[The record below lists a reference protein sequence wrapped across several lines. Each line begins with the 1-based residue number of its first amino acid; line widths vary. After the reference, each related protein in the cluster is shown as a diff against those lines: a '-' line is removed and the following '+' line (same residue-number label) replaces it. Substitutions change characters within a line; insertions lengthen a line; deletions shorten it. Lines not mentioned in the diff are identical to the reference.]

1 MATNTWKELKYLLD
15 QRQKGY
21 NVDDKLSDYGIITNP
36 TAEQQKQIDLTAA
49 QSQYALQ
56 NFNTPDVINSLKYQD
71 VEATSNLIDSGI
83 PTAMG
88 YGDSKYDYGV
98 DFRDWVKS
106 PTDYRANGQSGAT
119 QFFNGLAKLVPYA
132 ATTFLDNTA
141 GLVAAVTNTILP
153 YDIPLLS
160 TSENHSFIQSPFAE
174 TMQRVRDWSE
184 EVFPNFR
191 TEEEMQEQD
200 KWWRHLN
207 ANFWGDTFIKNLG
220 FTIGAAFGG
229 KVFGKGASALRGKAI
244 NEAYKAGV
252 AAAVKG
258 DAAAQAAFQKVL
270 QGSKFY
276 NPKKVYDTFA
286 QVKNKV
292 GKLDA
297 MSALVG
303 GIGGAVGESRTEALT
318 AAKEFKDEF
327 YAEATQKYKND
338 IAVLEENLLRNPD
351 YVTMYPVTDVSG
363 KVLEWKPALNQAGLQ
378 ARTAAIKNRT
388 DAYNAEV
395 AEIENQATSLANT
408 TFALNMPLL
417 TAGNIIMLGKFFS
430 GGYKTQ
436 SGNFLKR
443 LSDGTYVPLH
453 TSKAGAVARGTAAGI
468 RNALV
473 EGNEEISQKVF
484 SETAKD
490 IAKHNMAAFNNASY
504 DKDAIRDVSSWLLS
518 MANSAMNVYGDNTS
532 WEEFAVGALTGAIGF
547 PMKGGWSGGMAGG
560 YIDVMSKFKKEQ
572 EYAAKLNELS
582 QNPEFKAR
590 WEGLVRHVYYDK
602 RKDADLHANDSF
614 AWHSDNDSQLI
625 SDVMAF
631 ANAGRLNDLEDMVDS
646 FADIKLE
653 DIPQIR
659 SLISDDTDTEFSN
672 RSDEYIQNW
681 VKKRA
686 DDVKKTINQYRN
698 AYDALNFLAFGTTK
712 EETLNEYIYTQAQMQ
727 NFEDRYIRLSDEVI
741 AQIKPTLE
749 QVAQEKTKDGNP
761 TKRAEAAQQLL
772 SSEDNLRRLF
782 GGVVL
787 DTHAREKTMQGMI
800 STMLDETRK
809 EQVLQ
814 TLEEWGAFAQ
824 DDQLKQ
830 QVVDLQ
836 KLIKSR
842 QIFYAKLFDP
852 KFRDEFS
859 NQAQTAESTAAE
871 LGEDVVQQKAND
883 IYNKLASAKNL
894 KEYVQL
900 YNQYIPNAD
909 KEILAKLDPLVNSN
923 DALVKYENTII
934 SAVNFSKSVIKA
946 IDDATKNISDTDE
959 LEPYGE
965 LANILQHLEED
976 TIVADAEG
984 EDPEIA
990 VANDVLSKLKP
1001 GSKAEKIAKDIFEQ
1015 ILKDKAAS
1023 LKYGTVPAGT
1033 GATANSS
1040 NPDAGDAGDAGDT
1053 GDSNNNPGNG
1063 SDAGNQKGPQNPDD
1077 GKTPFMKCIEYV
1089 DNVTDLNDSLLE
1101 KWANGDFEGYD
1112 ELDEDEKA
1120 GLAAEAFKKLQEL
1133 REAAG
1138 MFAKN
1143 TKDAGIRELGPDDS
1157 NDMAQ
1162 NNAAHKEF
1170 VAMDTQSVRG
1180 SIVSVFN
1187 QIELRKGRVKTF
1199 MAQNPGV
1206 RATVNW
1212 KLKHRVQEFIDSG
1225 ALATLSR
1232 KYESKGEKLPIFFL
1246 GNPHYLDNNLDNN
1259 PFVVSYPGHP
1269 EYQNVSANVVLAI
1282 EMTDEDRRDLSNY
1295 EQAGVFSEDT
1305 LIEIDGKKYQV
1316 IGELW
1321 NPSPKD
1327 ISNKPEDEREG
1338 YERVKAESNRIWD
1351 YAMKYSILPQYGS
1364 DRQKIGEGG
1373 FPKEGKWYVAKTHP
1387 AEDIEQSD
1395 THEADYSTG
1404 KRLYTTL
1411 NYIMSGRNNTRE
1423 IGSDDYVRRPLY
1435 ETLNEYIKLNGFD
1448 KTSIAFAIMT
1458 RDGVVQVTKD
1468 GPEFPSS
1475 IKAPEG
1481 SLWIATREA
1490 NGNWAWNYVTIAT
1503 TNEVDFTTFM
1513 QTSLGSKMQDYLENV
1528 FQPVS
1533 DDFATRGVQFTA
1545 RVQNAHN
1552 LSEMFYMGHDNTIHF
1567 AMENGKPVL
1576 YVGGAVCYNKDEVM
1590 NALTAGKYRFQISVN
1605 DIAAGVNSFRAIVNS
1620 GILSSEM
1627 RSFIR
1632 RGASVGVN
1640 FLVDTDAEGHYVT
1653 PLPRVSQQ
1661 AVASTAGTTQNKVSG
1676 IYANNVSNIRIDTV
1690 GYSLDTETGKVY
1702 YQGSRGR
1709 RGEEVLNATTVAQVK
1724 AIDQLLRM
1732 GHVGTHFKVE
1742 QSLPKVIKLKDG
1754 KKKTVQQALQDV
1766 DLYEA
1771 VIDGITVHLQK
1782 RGGAVVQFVYSDEE
1796 WEALMRVAVRDNQ
1809 SRYKAPENAQRV
1821 GLRQVTDTKSLLEL
1835 SEDPAASN
1843 NPKSA
1848 APESQLETQ
1857 ELNPQPSE
1865 SPSTDRESAVATGND
1880 TTSSA
1885 SQNVGRRNRDHKRN
1899 VKSPTVQETEQ
1910 SEEEDNSNS
1919 VCG

>member
-36 TAEQQKQIDLTAA
+36 TAEQQKQIDMTAA
-49 QSQYALQ
+49 KSQYALQ

-71 VEATSNLIDSGI
+71 VESTSNLIDSGI
-83 PTAMG
+83 PAAMG

-141 GLVAAVTNTILP
+141 GLVSAVTNTILP
-153 YDIPLLS
+153 YDVPLLS
-160 TSENHSFIQSPFAE
+160 TSENRSFIQSPFAE

-191 TEEEMQEQD
+191 TEQEMQEQD
-200 KWWRHLN
+200 QWWKHLN

-229 KVFGKGASALRGKAI
+229 KVFGKGAQALRGKAI

-258 DAAAQAAFQKVL
+258 DAAAQEAFQKVL

-286 QVKNKV
+286 QVKRKV
-292 GKLDA
+292 GKIDA
-297 MSALVG
+297 ISALVG
-303 GIGGAVGESRTEALT
+303 GIGGAVGESRTEAIT

-327 YAEATQKYKND
+327 YADATNKYKTD
-338 IAVLEENLLRNPD
+338 IATIEESLLKNPD
-351 YVTMYPVTDVSG
+351 YVTMYPVTDVAG
-363 KVLEWKPALNQAGLQ
+363 NVLDWKPTLNQAGLQ

-395 AEIENQATSLANT
+395 AEIEKQATSLANT

-417 TAGNIIMLGKFFS
+417 TAGNIIMFGKFFS

-443 LSDGTYVPLH
+443 LSDGTYAPLH
-453 TSKAGAVARGTAAGI
+453 TSKAGAIAKGTAVGVK
-468 RNALV
+468 NALV
-473 EGNEEISQKVF
+473 EGNEEISQKIF

-490 IAKHNMAAFNNASY
+490 IAKQNMAAFNNASY
-504 DKDAIRDVSSWLLS
+504 DKDAIKDVSSWLLS

-547 PMKGGWSGGMAGG
+547 PMKGGWSGGIAGG
-560 YIDVMSKFKKEQ
+560 YIDVLSPFKKER
-572 EYAAKLNELS
+572 EYANKLNKLS

-602 RKDADLHANDSF
+602 RKDADLQKNDSF
-614 AWHSDNDSQLI
+614 AWHNDNDSQLI

-631 ANAGRLNDLEDMVDS
+631 ANAGRLNDLEDMVGS

-659 SLISDDTDTEFSN
+659 SLISDETDTEFAN

-712 EETLNEYIYTQAQMQ
+712 EKTLNEYIYTQAQMQ
-727 NFEDRYIRLSDEVI
+727 NFEDRYIRLSDKVI

-749 QVAQEKTKDGNP
+749 QVAQEKTKDGSP
-761 TKRAEAAQQLL
+761 TKRAEVAQQLL

-782 GGVVL
+782 GGVAL
-787 DTHAREKTMQGMI
+787 DAHAREKTMQGMI

-809 EQVLQ
+809 KQVLQ
-814 TLEEWGAFAQ
+814 QLEGWGAFAK
-824 DDQLKQ
+824 DPKLKDQ
-830 QVVDLQ
+830 VSDLQ
-836 KLIKSR
+836 KLINSR

-852 KFRDEFS
+852 KFRDEFN
-859 NQAQTAESTAAE
+859 NQAKTAESTAAE
-871 LGEDVVQQKAND
+871 LEDDVVQQKANE
-883 IYNKLASAKNL
+883 IYSKLASAKNL

-900 YNQYIPNAD
+900 YNQYIPNVD
-909 KEILAKLDPLVNSN
+909 KETLEKLDPLVNGN
-923 DALVKYENTII
+923 DALVQYENTITA
-934 SAVNFSKSVIKA
+934 AVNFSKSIAKA
-946 IDDATKNISDTDE
+946 IDDATQKITDTEE

-965 LANILQHLEED
+965 LADILNNLRED
-976 TIVADAEG
+976 NIVADAEG
-984 EDPEIA
+984 EDHEVA
-990 VANDVLSKLKP
+990 VANDILSKLKP

-1015 ILKDKAAS
+1015 VLKDKAAS
-1023 LKYGTVPAGT
+1023 LKYGTVPAST
-1033 GATANSS
+1033 GSKEDDGSS
-1040 NPDAGDAGDAGDT
+1040 DSGDT
-1053 GDSNNNPGNG
+1053 GDSNSKSSGG
-1063 SDAGNQKGPQNPDD
+1063 SDAGKQKGSQNPDD
-1077 GKTPFMKCIEYV
+1077 GKTPFMQCIEYV
-1089 DNVTDLNDSLLE
+1089 EGVTDLNDSLLE
-1101 KWANGDFEGYD
+1101 KWVNGNFEGYD

-1120 GLAAEAFKKLQEL
+1120 SLAMLAEEKLQEL

-1138 MFAKN
+1138 LIAQN
-1143 TKDAGIRELGPDDS
+1143 TDGTGIEELGS
-1157 NDMAQ
+1157 EESTNTVQ
-1162 NNAAHKEF
+1162 SNAAHKEF

-1180 SIVSVFN
+1180 SIASVLN
-1187 QIELRKGRVKTF
+1187 QIELRKGRVKIF

-1212 KLKHRVQEFIDSG
+1212 KLKHHVQEFIDSG
-1225 ALATLSR
+1225 ALAALSR

-1259 PFVVSYPGHP
+1259 PFVVSYPEHP

-1282 EMTDEDRRDLSNY
+1282 EMTDENRRALSNY
-1295 EQAGVFSEDT
+1295 EQAGIFSEDT

-1327 ISNKPEDEREG
+1327 IANKPESEREG
-1338 YERVKAESNRIWD
+1338 YERVKAESNRIWN

-1364 DRQKIGEGG
+1364 DRKKVGEGG

-1387 AEDIEQSD
+1387 AEDIEQSE

-1404 KRLYTTL
+1404 ERLYTTL
-1411 NYIMSGRNNTRE
+1411 NYIMSGRNETRE
-1423 IGSDDYVRRPLY
+1423 IGSDEYVRRPLY
-1435 ETLNEYIKLNGFD
+1435 DTMTEYVRLNGFNEA
-1448 KTSIAFAIMT
+1448 SVAFAIMT
-1458 RDGVVQVTKD
+1458 KD
-1468 GPEFPSS
+1468 GIIQKTEYAPDFPSS
-1475 IKAPEG
+1475 IKAPAG
-1481 SLWIATREA
+1481 SLWIATKEA

-1503 TNEVDFTTFM
+1503 TNEIDLANFM
-1513 QTSLGSKMQDYLENV
+1513 QTSLGAQMPQQLDAI

-1533 DDFATRGVQFTA
+1533 DDFDTRGKQFTA
-1545 RVQNAHN
+1545 RVHNAHE
-1552 LSEMFYMGHDNTIHF
+1552 LSEMFYLGQKNVIHF
-1567 AMENGKPVL
+1567 SMENGKPVL
-1576 YVGGAVCYNKDEVM
+1576 YVGGAICYNKDEVL
-1590 NALTAGKYRFQISVN
+1590 NALTAGKYRFQISVK
-1605 DIAAGVNSFRAIVNS
+1605 DIAAGVNSFRSIVNS

-1627 RSFIR
+1627 RSFVR
-1632 RGASVGVN
+1632 RGASIGVN
-1640 FLVDTDAEGHYVT
+1640 FLVDTDASGHYVT
-1653 PLPRVSQQ
+1653 PRPVGISTQIARTPGTDNTAY
-1661 AVASTAGTTQNKVSG
+1661 AVHTNDS
-1676 IYANNVSNIRIDTV
+1676 SNIRIGNV
-1690 GYSLDTETGKVY
+1690 GYSLDTDTGKVY
-1702 YQGSRGR
+1702 YQGARGR

-1724 AIDQLLRM
+1724 AIDQLLRT

-1742 QSLPKVIKLKDG
+1742 QSLPKVVKLKNG
-1754 KKKTVQQALQDV
+1754 KETTVQQALQNV

-1782 RGGAVVQFVYSDEE
+1782 RGDAVVQLVYSDEE
-1796 WEALMRVAVRDNQ
+1796 WSALMSVAIQDNQ
-1809 SRYKAPENAQRV
+1809 SRYKAPGTAQRV
-1821 GLRQVTDTKSLLEL
+1821 GLRQVADTKSLLEL
-1835 SEDPAASN
+1835 SAEQASDN
-1843 NPKSA
+1843 NPESA
-1848 APESQLETQ
+1848 APESQPEVQ
-1857 ELNPQPSE
+1857 ESHSQPNAEKS
-1865 SPSTDRESAVATGND
+1865 
-1880 TTSSA
+1880 SSA
-1885 SQNVGRRNRDHKRN
+1885 ASGGKNKSGTRSRRSIRDNSRTVQN
-1899 VKSPTVQETEQ
+1899 PTVQETEQ
-1910 SEEEDNSNS
+1910 SEEEDNSKNE
-1919 VCG
+1919 CD

>member
-21 NVDDKLSDYGIITNP
+21 NVDDKLSDYGVITNP
-36 TAEQQKQIDLTAA
+36 TAEQQKQIDMTAA

-71 VEATSNLIDSGI
+71 VESTSNLIDSGI

-200 KWWRHLN
+200 KWLRHLN

-229 KVFGKGASALRGKAI
+229 KVFGKGAQALRGKAI

-258 DAAAQAAFQKVL
+258 DAAAQDAFQKVL

-286 QVKNKV
+286 QVKKKV
-292 GKLDA
+292 GKIDA
-297 MSALVG
+297 ISALVG
-303 GIGGAVGESRTEALT
+303 GVGGAVGESRTEAIS

-327 YAEATQKYKND
+327 YADATNKYKND
-338 IAVLEENLLRNPD
+338 IAALEESLLKNPD
-351 YVTMYPVTDVSG
+351 YVTMYPVTDVAG
-363 KVLEWKPALNQAGLQ
+363 NVLDWKPTLNQAGLQ
-378 ARTAAIKNRT
+378 ARTAAIKSRT
-388 DAYNAEV
+388 EAYNAEV
-395 AEIENQATSLANT
+395 AEIEKQATSLANT

-417 TAGNIIMLGKFFS
+417 TAGNIIMFGKFFS

-443 LSDGTYVPLH
+443 MSDGTYVPLH
-453 TSKAGAVARGTAAGI
+453 TSKAGAIAKGTAVGI
-468 RNALV
+468 KNALT
-473 EGNEEISQKVF
+473 EGNEEISQKIF
-484 SETAKD
+484 SESAKD
-490 IAKHNMAAFNNASY
+490 IAKQNMAAFNNASY
-504 DKDAIRDVSSWLLS
+504 DKDAIKDVSSWLLS

-532 WEEFAVGALTGAIGF
+532 WEEFAIGALTGALGF
-547 PMKGGWSGGMAGG
+547 PMKGGWSGGMPGG
-560 YIDVMSKFKKEQ
+560 YIDVMSKFKKER
-572 EYAAKLNELS
+572 EYANKLNELS
-582 QNPEFKAR
+582 QNPKFKAR

-614 AWHSDNDSQLI
+614 AWHNDNDSQLI
-625 SDVMAF
+625 GDVMAF

-659 SLISDDTDTEFSN
+659 SLISDETDTEFAN

-698 AYDALNFLAFGTTK
+698 AYEALNFLAFGTTK

-727 NFEDRYIRLSDEVI
+727 NFEDRYIKLSDEVI

-761 TKRAEAAQQLL
+761 TKRAEVAQQLL

-782 GGVVL
+782 GGVAL

-814 TLEEWGAFAQ
+814 TLEDWGAFAQ
-824 DDQLKQ
+824 DPQLKQ
-830 QVVDLQ
+830 QVSDLQ
-836 KLIKSR
+836 KLINSR

-852 KFRDEFS
+852 KFRDEFN
-859 NQAQTAESTAAE
+859 NQAKTAESTAAE
-871 LGEDVVQQKAND
+871 LEENVVQQKANE

-909 KEILAKLDPLVNSN
+909 KETLDKLDPLVNGN
-923 DALVKYENTII
+923 DALVKYENTITT
-934 SAVNFSKSVIKA
+934 AVEFSKSVA
-946 IDDATKNISDTDE
+946 QVLDDATQKITDAEE
-959 LEPYGE
+959 LKPYEE
-965 LANILQHLEED
+965 LADILNNLRED
-976 TIVADAEG
+976 LIVADAEG
-984 EDPEIA
+984 EDPDVA
-990 VANDVLSKLKP
+990 VANDILSKLKP
-1001 GSKAEKIAKDIFEQ
+1001 GSKAEKLAKDIFEQ

-1023 LKYGTVPAGT
+1023 LKYGTVPTGT
-1033 GATANSS
+1033 GSAENVGSS
-1040 NPDAGDAGDAGDT
+1040 DSSDNGDT
-1053 GDSNNNPGNG
+1053 RDSNNNPDAG
-1063 SDAGNQKGPQNPDD
+1063 SDAGNPAVSQNPDA
-1077 GKTPFMKCIEYV
+1077 GKTPFMKCAEYV
-1089 DNVTDLNDSLLE
+1089 DGVTDLNDSLLE
-1101 KWANGDFEGYD
+1101 KWVNGDFEGY
-1112 ELDEDEKA
+1112 ELDEDEKV
-1120 GLAAEAFKKLQEL
+1120 GLALLAEEKLQEL

-1138 MFAKN
+1138 LIAKN
-1143 TKDAGIRELGPDDS
+1143 TDGAGIEELGSEES
-1157 NDMAQ
+1157 NNVVQ
-1162 NNAAHKEF
+1162 NNAAHKDF

-1180 SIVSVFN
+1180 SIASVLN

-1199 MAQNPGV
+1199 LAQNPGV

-1225 ALATLSR
+1225 ALAAMNR

-1282 EMTDEDRRDLSNY
+1282 EMTDENRKDLSNY
-1295 EQAGVFSEDT
+1295 EQAGIFSEDT

-1327 ISNKPEDEREG
+1327 IANKPEEEREG

-1364 DRQKIGEGG
+1364 DRKKVGEGG

-1387 AEDIEQSD
+1387 AEDIEQSE
-1395 THEADYSTG
+1395 THDADYSTG
-1404 KRLYTTL
+1404 ERLFTTL
-1411 NYIMSGRNNTRE
+1411 NYIMSGRNETRE

-1435 ETLNEYIKLNGFD
+1435 ETINEYVKLNGFD
-1448 KTSIAFAIMT
+1448 KNSVAFGIMT
-1458 RDGVVQVTKD
+1458 NNGKFQATTDAPD
-1468 GPEFPSS
+1468 FPSS
-1475 IKAPEG
+1475 INAPAG

-1503 TNEVDFTTFM
+1503 TDEIDLTNFM
-1513 QTSLGSKMQDYLENV
+1513 QTTRGSEMQKYIDTI

-1533 DDFATRGVQFTA
+1533 DDFDTRGVHFLA
-1545 RVQNAHN
+1545 RIHSAHA
-1552 LSEMFYMGHDNTIHF
+1552 LSEMFYLGKNNLIHF
-1567 AMENGKPVL
+1567 SMENGRPVL
-1576 YVGGAVCYNKDEVM
+1576 YVGGAICYNKDEVL
-1590 NALTAGKYRFQISVN
+1590 NALTAGKYRFQISVK
-1605 DIAAGVNSFRAIVNS
+1605 DIDAGINAFRSIVNS

-1627 RSFIR
+1627 RSFVR
-1632 RGASVGVN
+1632 RGASIGVN
-1640 FLVDTDAEGHYVT
+1640 FLVDTDASGHYVT
-1653 PLPRVSQQ
+1653 PRPVDLNKFIARTP
-1661 AVASTAGTTQNKVSG
+1661 GTDNKSYG
-1676 IYANNVSNIRIDTV
+1676 LYANGVANIRIGNV
-1690 GYSLDTETGKVY
+1690 GYSLDTDTGKVY
-1702 YQGSRGR
+1702 YQGARGK
-1709 RGEEVLNATTVAQVK
+1709 RGAEVLNATTTAQVK
-1724 AIDQLLRM
+1724 AITEVLRT
-1732 GHVGTHFKVE
+1732 GKVGTHFKVE

-1754 KKKTVQQALQDV
+1754 KETTVQQQLQNV

-1782 RGGAVVQFVYSDEE
+1782 RGDAVVQLVYSDED
-1796 WEALMRVAVRDNQ
+1796 WSALMSVAIQDNQ
-1809 SRYKAPENAQRV
+1809 SRYSAPGTAQKV

-1835 SEDPAASN
+1835 SAE
-1843 NPKSA
+1843 SA
-1848 APESQLETQ
+1848 ADSNSESASPESQSEGQ
-1857 ELNPQPSE
+1857 ESNPQPNIEQLSPATPE
-1865 SPSTDRESAVATGND
+1865 SNTQSND
-1880 TTSSA
+1880 GGSRS
-1885 SQNVGRRNRDHKRN
+1885 RRA
-1899 VKSPTVQETEQ
+1899 KSRTVQSVTVQETEQ
-1910 SEEEDNSNS
+1910 SAEEENSEQECS
-1919 VCG
+1919 